1 MTKKELLETIKLKA
15 IAVCAIRY
23 ANGRM
28 DYYLQKSREIN
39 TAKDVW
45 IILARFDME
54 NNKLLRTLLDE
65 DEKKELNK
73 GSYWKSMELVA

>member
-28 DYYLQKSREIN
+28 DYYLQKSNEIN
-39 TAKDVW
+39 GAREPET
-45 IILARFDME
+45 IIYRFDGE
-54 NNKLLRTLLDE
+54 NNMLLRGLLNDA
-65 DEKKELNK
+65 EKKEL
-73 GSYWKSMELVA
+73 WKYFSPMERVG